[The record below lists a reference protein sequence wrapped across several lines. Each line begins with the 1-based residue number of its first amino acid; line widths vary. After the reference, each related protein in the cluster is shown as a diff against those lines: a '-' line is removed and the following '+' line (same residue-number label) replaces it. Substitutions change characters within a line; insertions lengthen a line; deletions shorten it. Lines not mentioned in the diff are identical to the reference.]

1 MTANAMLG
9 AIARSL
15 TRTSHTHAYEQR
27 ERERERERER
37 RMVILTSMFFL
48 LMSQA
53 NDERFL
59 CHIPAYKAVS
69 EEDAIKLVSAMEKIL
84 VKYISNNMKNF
95 LV

>member
-1 MTANAMLG
+1 
-9 AIARSL
+9 
-15 TRTSHTHAYEQR
+15 
-27 ERERERERER
+27 
-37 RMVILTSMFFL
+37 MFFL

-84 VKYISNNMKNF
+84 VKYIPNNMKTSWCDTYIRHIYTYYSCRHTTI
-95 LV
+95 

>member
-1 MTANAMLG
+1 
-9 AIARSL
+9 
-15 TRTSHTHAYEQR
+15 
-27 ERERERERER
+27 
-37 RMVILTSMFFL
+37 
-48 LMSQA
+48 MSQA